1 MAVHGEV
8 NLLLLIELAAVVI
21 GASAFLFYWNRLLG
35 SIVALIIR
43 LYTWRNYNA
52 YIVIG
57 SLQIAPLAGRISFR
71 DVEYHSSNI
80 SVRALHGHVTWRY
93 WKFRI
98 RHETDSQYT
107 NTKRNKLPC
116 RITVFAEG
124 VEAFVFNRTPAYDA
138 IVERMKKHE
147 REEAAAK
154 GSPRSSDDI
163 NGDPDSTL
171 RSRLK
176 KVVKTSTRGSAT
188 TKAATSENGFADHQP
203 DHHNVNL
210 VKPTPVKP
218 ASEGVNWFREALPID
233 IKIVTGSLILG
244 SDATPMVLIGDFKRA
259 EGMMEVTDSRSTLD
273 LYKTAINL
281 TFHNASVLMRTNVDY
296 SGPLLAH
303 GKKVYDELLKRQP
316 DLTSKPPSALSIFTG
331 FHLLSKQFRFIHD
344 PKFSTPPVAGLP
356 TDKIWKGLARYREPE
371 SGEAKGPKREER
383 EYAKVTTLL
392 ETPKLEFTYYADTP
406 GVVPL
411 PSEAP
416 YIDDQDQIGN
426 VDIPPE
432 YGIDIT
438 IHKGNV
444 KYGPWADKQRE
455 AIQRAFAPSL
465 FFDSEIKPKLRPGD
479 TRVHTTLVLHLL
491 LQEETVMR
499 IPTREPSKDWQYDN
513 APADV
518 ERRYGWLDVVVGPN
532 SSISYTQDQVATKQG
547 YDSMLVLQLDSIGI
561 SSSVNLDT
569 FIKAKTCKLSM
580 TMPTP
585 LEWDAQRDWG
595 MDVTLDTASIS
606 LLRDHVTLISDLSK
620 DWSSGATG
628 GDYHHFVPNHYNFRV
643 SLINY
648 DLHLYIND
656 YNIVDAPWSR
666 DSNAF
671 MDVYGPRMDAYV
683 AVASTQYRP
692 ETSSVPFSVSLSDAR
707 VELCVPKWDTHRA
720 FGPDV
725 TEIGK
730 IGDLTAKGSYLY
742 YSIPKPDHQETL
754 DLHLEGKHVVF
765 KAFGWVLRRLFC
777 IKDNYFGTFTQFR
790 TMQEY
795 LEKFDHDPD
804 SVGDPI
810 EEKYRPGRSDPFAVF
825 VTMNVEESL
834 VLMSDEIYNCRK
846 GLVIPVPQLQMNL
859 KSVDHFMDLS
869 LDAPPTYV
877 TASPDLD
884 SAFAIGGCPSIAE
897 TDIIFIE
904 GIEVKANR
912 LFGPQPQANTYLC
925 LWEIVIP
932 KVSAFMSP
940 SFVSILRATGR
951 SVGYTFSDPEN
962 GPSEVYVPKSAP
974 DVTFFKVTVDEAIAM
989 LSAGDYAISVEMPSG
1004 LSLDTSTLGTRSYSS
1019 MMDVSLPS
1027 LIVNM
1032 LERRPK
1038 TPWQSVG
1045 SARAGAAIDLFKAPS
1060 GWREAV
1066 TRQQHFIRKED
1077 EETSRIWYMYE
1088 ESKPSVSPHVNGL
1101 YLPQPML
1108 QSPEGVCP
1116 SPVLRS
1122 NALQLIITGQSA
1134 DDDSVNEE
1142 SERSTI
1148 GSAHDE
1154 IASSSAS
1161 SSGNDIGY
1169 RDFDQSRLRNRRSRS
1184 FATARETPDN
1194 STVGEE
1200 SDTDSRASSIVESI
1214 SSNTAKAYGDIA
1226 SAMETKLRSFHTI
1239 HMNNGPF
1246 AKSDGSF
1253 SVTADYPSPVR
1264 SIDDGTII
1272 RIKSKA
1278 ICLDLTPTSIPT
1290 ISTILT
1296 GLSAKDEGFEK
1307 RLDALLAEQLSAAE
1321 EESKIN
1327 VPTVLDLRLPSVG
1340 INLSTGGKRQISLAT
1355 QLQGISCHLSQ
1366 YAPRNKQAIFDV
1378 SAKVSTITLVTLA
1391 PISPISDICLR
1402 DVSSFDDEPF
1412 GGVPV
1417 LKAAMQGL
1425 EIAAHHSQGVR
1436 LHTKVSHA
1444 TIDTVTLAFETIFTL
1459 IQPWQE
1465 SIRRIQMSKPSAASD
1480 AHVLYTILQK
1490 VIEHG
1495 YDAYLPAFAYER
1507 AYGLHVQD
1515 CRNVRTQSGWWLL
1528 ARFRDW
1534 YRRIPAQQPV
1544 EPELPMDQ
1552 MAEYTINQLCRVEDT
1567 VHGAE
1572 NVIRE
1577 QYFIQRVFGNTIRES
1592 TNTKQKEKAMD
1603 LFFYSENL
1611 KISHH
1616 GHSLGSKKI
1625 SSSSIFIDKASIGG
1639 SKATGRTDDR
1649 PITQI
1654 QLVVAVQDVR
1664 TDIQD
1669 SILGSIR
1676 AALEQMPEMAVKT
1689 EDSNLRSTNS
1699 NLVVIG
1705 DGQIGTIN
1713 LDVHGGGLRLHFGAN
1728 DFHLTS
1734 LARKSVRLNHDPPH
1748 RSSKETVNATCAS
1761 IELSLLQ
1768 IEETQNQAD
1777 RSSDRIIV
1785 YLKSEGLSTLYD
1797 NYHSTSRNSPFT
1809 GAKIAVGLKLLDFDS
1824 RPQLRAFYAFVQA
1837 WKEKELPLYAA
1848 NINEIRSIVS
1858 AKIPSR
1864 PESGRSSSPLQLAAV
1879 DVAIEAL
1886 HMQVRAAKALWLR
1899 WDIGKI
1905 YASRQHVN
1913 DNVRFA
1919 IQVAPQVVGAYAS
1932 IRKHKST
1939 DSSALRLP
1947 SITIIGDT
1955 KSIDDRAH
1963 VSVNIELGFFTGVL
1977 KPVILDRL
1985 LSLHQQLAADITEFV
2000 NDWHKDVTRAIN
2012 KRHTKGISMASV
2024 DTASSVHPNSPGL
2037 LFDIH
2042 IGVAGL
2048 RIGLRADDVAT
2059 TLLFEALAVKGRAT
2073 NHLTEENALHWRAK
2087 IDHFGLS
2094 LGHLGSEALSND
2106 TEPVRTHRTAYML
2119 LDAEVH
2125 EVPPTP
2131 QSTSRL
2137 NINLSRVHTVMHP
2150 EALSELTDL
2159 LKSWMS
2165 DLHTLRDHRSAEVAE
2180 VKVHTSRVLRR
2191 LESAEKVER
2200 SEKSWFANRLV
2211 FVEVSGIGIAIP
2223 LVEGAA
2229 IGDTIHSDLPALLY
2243 SIRVIS
2249 FQNRRNETAR
2259 FKVQNMVLQ
2268 FIRKFDQSSSEHFTG
2283 DFHESVNRMTLPS
2296 IDMEAQMSSTPD
2308 IWQLSAHCSATD
2320 FKLSLS
2326 PEVADGVYKLID
2338 LFHHGKE
2345 RITKLEAHYK
2355 SEMAKHPYESVSA
2368 KYDDPSSPAVI
2379 RPSQRIL
2386 VRMSYTFNSG
2396 IVELHRGLSE
2406 SERMALNA
2414 DIKKSRQWHD
2424 TVVLPTVSLWMDY
2437 SGPQA
2442 MNSASDDNGDSD
2454 ALLLFNAAVH
2464 ESRNLL
2470 RPTILPFFVQ
2480 VINRMEGRAKHKVAT
2495 STATTQPRPESIPAS
2510 ISEQSVH
2517 TMSRTPMEKIRL
2529 RFTLRIDKS
2538 RLRLSCA
2545 PDSNAYVD
2553 LKWESGGF
2561 LASTTIGG
2569 NDVTTVAGTI
2579 SDVTA
2584 YLRHEFAEEGRSC
2597 IEAGAKDMAFTI
2609 AHRLDDGNGHQKGL
2623 SIVLDTQLSGQFRLE
2638 QFSAWLTFAA
2648 VWIDSAPP
2656 LDLPPKSAIV
2666 EAATSS
2672 APALAPVP
2680 NQQKLAIVALIR
2692 FRSIDLDANVGVTN
2706 AKLELTPIVL
2716 RTISNG
2722 EFTEVDLDIGV
2733 TQLTAKGDIS
2743 GDLRSEHLNF
2753 HTSRQSSR
2761 SAMQAVPTVLS
2772 MAIDAGDLTGSLLLQ
2787 ELKVIIFH
2795 LEPATVKLA
2804 DDWKAF
2810 NDDQNSQVNLSFTVE
2825 TGVFRAIA
2833 RLLAIPSLV
2842 NKVYSITNTFDSQ
2855 ERVASQRSK
2864 IYKSTKL
2871 RKSTEPS
2878 PMAAA
2883 ILHTAR
2889 KAGQSMNTSGSV
2901 RTSQTMRFDLGGIEL
2916 GIFNAPVTD
2925 EHRGDFYRFMIG
2937 KCETDLKRQL
2947 SKEGLPKRD
2956 LSVLVSFVSWD
2967 TSDGPRAAKNAAGSR
2982 VVKEMIESASK
2993 HGKRE
2998 IAWLPLVTMTMHSIE
3013 EPRPPVIVY
3022 DFDLIWGEG
3031 DGDVAILP
3039 YFFEQAYKTFD
3050 AFTKGLE
3057 QEQITKAKRR
3067 GEDKPVRRNTST
3079 VNFDI
3084 KHNPNNGADK
3094 VKEEDDDDGGDE
3106 KLTFRTRLA
3115 GTRPLPVPR
3124 LRLLG
3129 EGTRQA
3135 MVIIPRIN
3143 EFSEQLPIM
3152 VHKGITSPL
3161 EDGMDLLLKL
3171 YEKQLP
3177 DRAT

>member
-1 MAVHGEV
+1 MAIPSEV

-21 GASAFLFYWNRLLG
+21 GSSAFLFYWNRLLG
-35 SIVALIIR
+35 SIVAFIIR

-98 RHETDSQYT
+98 RHETDSQSA

-124 VEAFVFNRTPAYDA
+124 VEAFVYNRTPAYDA

-188 TKAATSENGFADHQP
+188 TKGATSESGFADNQP

-210 VKPTPVKP
+210 VKPPAPAVKP
-218 ASEGVNWFREALPID
+218 TTEGVNWFREALPID
-233 IKIVTGSLILG
+233 IRVDTGSFILG

-259 EGMMEVTDSRSTLD
+259 EGTMEVTDSRSSLD
-273 LYKTAINL
+273 LYKTAVNL

-316 DLTSKPPSALSIFTG
+316 DLTAKPPSALSIFTG
-331 FHLLSKQFRFIHD
+331 FHLLTKQFKFVRD

-371 SGEAKGPKREER
+371 SGEAKAPKREER

-392 ETPKLEFTYYADTP
+392 ETHKLDFTYYADTP
-406 GVVPL
+406 GLVPH

-416 YIDDQDQIGN
+416 YIDDQDEIGN
-426 VDIPPE
+426 VDLPPE

-444 KYGPWADKQRE
+444 KYGPWADKQRL
-455 AIQRAFAPSL
+455 Q
-465 FFDSEIKPKLRPGD
+465 PGD

-491 LQEETVMR
+491 LQDETVMR
-499 IPTREPSKDWQYDN
+499 IPTREPSKDWQFDN
-513 APADV
+513 APTDV

-547 YDSMLVLQLDSIGI
+547 YDSMLVLQLDSVGI

-569 FIKAKTCKLSM
+569 FIKAKTCK
-580 TMPTP
+580 
-585 LEWDAQRDWG
+585 
-595 MDVTLDTASIS
+595 
-606 LLRDHVTLISDLSK
+606 
-620 DWSSGATG
+620 DWSSGASG

-666 DSNAF
+666 DSN
-671 MDVYGPRMDAYV
+671 DAYV

-692 ETSSVPFSVSLSDAR
+692 ESSTVPFSVSLSDAR

-730 IGDLTAKGSYLY
+730 IGNLTAKGSYLY

-754 DLHLEGKHVVF
+754 DLHLE
-765 KAFGWVLRRLFC
+765 
-777 IKDNYFGTFTQFR
+777 
-790 TMQEY
+790 EY
-795 LEKFDHDPD
+795 LEKFDHNPD

-834 VLMSDEIYNCRK
+834 VLMSDEIYNCKK
-846 GLVIPVPQLQMNL
+846 GLVVPVPQLQMNL
-859 KSVDHFMDLS
+859 KSVDHFMELS
-869 LDAPPTYV
+869 LDATPTYIM
-877 TASPDLD
+877 ASPDLD
-884 SAFAIGGCPSIAE
+884 SVYARGRCPSISE

-912 LFGPQPQANTYLC
+912 LFGPQPHATTYLC

-932 KVSAFMSP
+932 KVSAFLSP
-940 SFVSILRATGR
+940 DLVAVLQAAGR
-951 SVGYTFSDPEN
+951 SMGYTFSDPEN
-962 GPSEVYVPKSAP
+962 GPSEIYVPKTPP
-974 DVTFFKVTVDEAIAM
+974 DAIIM
-989 LSAGDYAISVEMPSG
+989 LTSGDSAISVEVPEG

-1019 MMDVSLPS
+1019 MMGVLLPS
-1027 LIVNM
+1027 LTVNI
-1032 LERRPK
+1032 LERGPK
-1038 TPWQSVG
+1038 RTWRLVG
-1045 SARAGAAIDLFKAPS
+1045 SAKAGAAIDIFKAPA
-1060 GWREAV
+1060 GWKESVA
-1066 TRQQHFIRKED
+1066 QQQEFIRRED
-1077 EETSRIWYMYE
+1077 EETNRIWYMYQ
-1088 ESKPSVSPHVNGL
+1088 ESKPPLEHHVNGL
-1101 YLPQPML
+1101 YLPQPMQ
-1108 QSPEGVCP
+1108 QS
-1116 SPVLRS
+1116 SK
-1122 NALQLIITGQSA
+1122 
-1134 DDDSVNEE
+1134 DDESVNEE
-1142 SERSTI
+1142 SDRSTI
-1148 GSAHDE
+1148 GSEHDE

-1161 SSGNDIGY
+1161 TSDDENAYNDLN
-1169 RDFDQSRLRNRRSRS
+1169 QVRLRNRRSRS

-1200 SDTDSRASSIVESI
+1200 SDTNSSATSVNGSIASATGS
-1214 SSNTAKAYGDIA
+1214 KYGDIA
-1226 SAMETKLRSFHTI
+1226 SAMAVKLRKFTSAHRGTPTPFEFVYPASSTG
-1239 HMNNGPF
+1239 GP
-1246 AKSDGSF
+1246 SS
-1253 SVTADYPSPVR
+1253 SVKP
-1264 SIDDGTII
+1264 IENGTII
-1272 RIKSKA
+1272 RIEGKA
-1278 ICLDLTPTSIPT
+1278 ISVDLHSDSVPA
-1290 ISTILT
+1290 ISTLLIGMST
-1296 GLSAKDEGFEK
+1296 KNDCFEK
-1307 RLDALLAEQLSAAE
+1307 RLDALLAGQLSAVE
-1321 EESKIN
+1321 DESKLS
-1327 VPTVLDLRLPSVG
+1327 VPTVLDISLPSIGVR
-1340 INLSTGGKRQISLAT
+1340 ISSLDRRQASCAT
-1355 QLQGISCHLSQ
+1355 QLQGISCHLSHGV
-1366 YAPRNKQAIFDV
+1366 PRNKQAILDI
-1378 SAKVSTITLVTLA
+1378 STKISTVTLLA
-1391 PISPISDICLR
+1391 SATTPTTSGISLR
-1402 DVSSFDDEPF
+1402 DVSELNDVSL
-1412 GGVPV
+1412 GGAPV
-1417 LKAAMQGL
+1417 LRATMEGL
-1425 EIAAHHSQGVR
+1425 DIAAHHSQGVR
-1436 LHTKVSHA
+1436 VQTKLSKI
-1444 TIDTVTLAFETIFTL
+1444 TLDTVTPAIDNMFTL
-1459 IQPWQE
+1459 IQPWLE
-1465 SIRRIQMSKPSAASD
+1465 ATKRIQTTKPTAISD

-1490 VIEHG
+1490 VIQHG
-1495 YDAYLPAFAYER
+1495 YDTYLPAFAYER

-1515 CRNVRTQSGWWLL
+1515 FRNVRTQTGWWLL

-1534 YRRIPAQQPV
+1534 YRRIPAEQTL
-1544 EPELPMDQ
+1544 EPELPLDQ
-1552 MAEYTINQLCRVEDT
+1552 MAEYIVSQLCRVEDT

-1577 QYFIQRVFGNTIRES
+1577 QHFIQTVFGKVVSEPTS
-1592 TNTKQKEKAMD
+1592 TQKKDKAMD
-1603 LFFYSENL
+1603 VFLYSDHL
-1611 KISHH
+1611 RISHH
-1616 GHSLGSKKI
+1616 GYSLGSKKI
-1625 SSSSIFIDKASIGG
+1625 TSSKIIVDKASIGG
-1639 SKATGRTDDR
+1639 SRATGKTDDR
-1649 PITQI
+1649 PVTQI
-1654 QLVVAVQDVR
+1654 QAVVAVQEVR
-1664 TDIQD
+1664 TEIQD
-1669 SILGSIR
+1669 SILSSVR
-1676 AALEQMPEMAVKT
+1676 ACLEQMPEMAVKAEVPKAASKDT
-1689 EDSNLRSTNS
+1689 K
-1699 NLVVIG
+1699 LVIVA
-1705 DGQIGTIN
+1705 DGQVGSIN
-1713 LDVHGGGLRLHFGAN
+1713 LDVLGGGLRLHFSTR
-1728 DFHLTS
+1728 DFHLAR
-1734 LARKSVRLNHDPPH
+1734 LARKSVGLTHVPPH
-1748 RSSKETVNATCAS
+1748 DSSKETSTLTCAA

-1768 IEETQNQAD
+1768 TEEGQVQSNRA
-1777 RSSDRIIV
+1777 SDRIIV
-1785 YLKSEGLSTLYD
+1785 SLKPEGLSVLYD
-1797 NYHSTSRNSPFT
+1797 EYRSTSRKSPT
-1809 GAKIAVGLKLLDFDS
+1809 PGIKIVIGLKLLDFDS
-1824 RPQLRAFYAFVQA
+1824 RPQLRAFYAFVQD
-1837 WKEKELPLYAA
+1837 WKQRELPLYTAS
-1848 NINEIRSIVS
+1848 INDIRSILA
-1858 AKIPSR
+1858 AKVPSQ
-1864 PESGRSSSPLQLAAV
+1864 PKSSSPSPPLQLAAV
-1879 DVAIEAL
+1879 DLTIEAL
-1886 HMQVRAAKALWLR
+1886 HIQVRAAKALWLR

-1905 YASRQHVN
+1905 YVSRQAL
-1913 DNVRFA
+1913 DENVRFA
-1919 IQVAPQVVGAYAS
+1919 MRVAPQVVGAYAS
-1932 IRKHKST
+1932 LRKHKST

-1947 SITIIGDT
+1947 SITVIGDT
-1955 KSIDDRAH
+1955 RTVDGRAH
-1963 VSVNIELGFFTGVL
+1963 VSANIELGFFTGVL

-1985 LSLHQQLAADITEFV
+1985 LSLHQQLAADITQFV
-2000 NDWHKDVTRAIN
+2000 HDWQNDVTKAIN
-2012 KRHTKGISMASV
+2012 QRHAKGIS
-2024 DTASSVHPNSPGL
+2024 TASIDTTSTTQTDSPGL

-2048 RIGLRADDVAT
+2048 RLGLRADDVAT

-2073 NHLTEENALHWRAK
+2073 NHLTEEHALHWRAK

-2094 LGHLGSEALSND
+2094 LGHLGSQALSND
-2106 TEPVRTHRTAYML
+2106 TEPIRTHRTAYMI
-2119 LDAEVH
+2119 LDAEVQ

-2137 NINLSRVHTVMHP
+2137 IINLSRVHTVMHP
-2150 EALSELTDL
+2150 EALSELADL

-2180 VKVHTSRVLRR
+2180 VKVHTSKVLKR
-2191 LESAEKVER
+2191 LESAEKVEH

-2259 FKVQNMVLQ
+2259 FKVQNMALQ
-2268 FIRKFDQSSSEHFTG
+2268 FVRNSSEHFTG

-2296 IDMEAQMSSTPD
+2296 IDMEAQMSSTPEL
-2308 IWQLSAHCSATD
+2308 WQLSAHCSATD

-2326 PEVADGVYKLID
+2326 PEIADGIFKLID

-2345 RITKLEAHYK
+2345 RISKLEAHYT

-2368 KYDDPSSPAVI
+2368 KYDDPSSPIVA

-2406 SERMALNA
+2406 NERRTLNA
-2414 DIKKSRQWHD
+2414 DLKKSRQWHD

-2437 SGPQA
+2437 SGPKA
-2442 MNSASDDNGDSD
+2442 NNLASKDNEDTD
-2454 ALLLFNAAVH
+2454 ALLLFNA
-2464 ESRNLL
+2464 SRNLL

-2480 VINRMEGRAKHKVAT
+2480 VINRMESRAKQKVAT
-2495 STATTQPRPESIPAS
+2495 SNISSPPQPEPSPEST
-2510 ISEQSVH
+2510 SEPPVS
-2517 TMSRTPMEKIRL
+2517 TISRTPMGRIRL

-2545 PDSNAYVD
+2545 PDSNAYAD

-2579 SDVTA
+2579 SGVTA

-2597 IEAGAKDMAFTI
+2597 IEAGAKDMAFSI
-2609 AHRLDDGNGHQKGL
+2609 AHRPDNGNGNQKGL

-2666 EAATSS
+2666 EAATNS
-2672 APALAPVP
+2672 APALAPTP
-2680 NQQKLAIVALIR
+2680 NQQKLGIVALIR

-2706 AKLELTPIVL
+2706 VKLEFTPVVL

-2722 EFTEVDLDIGV
+2722 EFAEVDLDIGV

-2743 GDLRSEHLNF
+2743 GELRSEYINF

-2761 SAMQAVPTVLS
+2761 SATQAVPTVLS

-2810 NDDQNSQVNLSFTVE
+2810 NEDNKSQVNLSFTVQA
-2825 TGVFRAIA
+2825 GVFRAIA
-2833 RLLAIPSLV
+2833 RLLAIPALL
-2842 NKVYSITNTFDSQ
+2842 NRLYSITNTFDSQ
-2855 ERVASQRSK
+2855 ERVASQRSNV
-2864 IYKSTKL
+2864 YKSTKL

-2901 RTSQTMRFDLGGIEL
+2901 RTSQTMRFDLGGVEL
-2916 GIFNAPVTD
+2916 GIFNAPATD

-2937 KCETDLKRQL
+2937 KCETDLKRRL

-2967 TSDGPRAAKNAAGSR
+2967 TSDGPRAAKDTAGSR

-2998 IAWLPLVTMTMHSIE
+2998 IAWLPLMTMTMNSIE

-3022 DFDLIWGEG
+3022 DFDLVWGEG

-3067 GEDKPVRRNTST
+3067 GEDMPIRRNTST

-3084 KHNPNNGADK
+3084 KHTNGTSNTDK
-3094 VKEEDDDDGGDE
+3094 AKEEDGEDTSNE
-3106 KLTFRTRLA
+3106 QLTFRTRLA
-3115 GTRPLPVPR
+3115 GQRPLPVPR

-3143 EFSEQLPIM
+3143 EFSDQLPVMI
-3152 VHKGITSPL
+3152 HKGITSPL

>member
-1 MAVHGEV
+1 MAVPEEV

-21 GASAFLFYWNRLLG
+21 GSSAFLFYWNRLLG
-35 SIVALIIR
+35 SIVAFIIR

-98 RHETDSQYT
+98 RHETDSQST

-124 VEAFVFNRTPAYDA
+124 VEAFVYNRTPAYDA

-218 ASEGVNWFREALPID
+218 ASEGVNWFRETLPID
-233 IKIVTGSLILG
+233 IRIVTGSLILG

-303 GKKVYDELLKRQP
+303 GKKVYDELMKRQP

-331 FHLLSKQFRFIHD
+331 FHLLSKQFKFMHD

-406 GVVPL
+406 GAVPL

-426 VDIPPE
+426 VDLPPE

-444 KYGPWADKQRE
+444 KYGPWADKQR
-455 AIQRAFAPSL
+455 AFAPSL
-465 FFDSEIKPKLRPGD
+465 FFDSEIKPKLQPGD

-491 LQEETVMR
+491 LQDETVMR

-547 YDSMLVLQLDSIGI
+547 QNLQGESPLNSHSAD
-561 SSSVNLDT
+561 VQ
-569 FIKAKTCKLSM
+569 LSM

-595 MDVTLDTASIS
+595 MDVTLDTPSIS
-606 LLRDHVTLISDLSK
+606 LLRDHVTLISDLSR

-628 GDYHHFVPNHYNFRV
+628 GDFHHFVPNHYNFRV

-666 DSNAF
+666 DSNA
-671 MDVYGPRMDAYV
+671 
-683 AVASTQYRP
+683 VASTQYRP
-692 ETSSVPFSVSLSDAR
+692 ESSTVPFSVSLSDAR

-720 FGPDV
+720 FGSDV

-777 IKDNYFGTFTQFR
+777 VKDNYFGTFTQFR

-825 VTMNVEESL
+825 VTMNVEDSL
-834 VLMSDEIYNCRK
+834 VLMSEEIYNCRK

-859 KSVDHFMDLS
+859 KSVEHFMELS

-884 SAFAIGGCPSIAE
+884 GVFAIGGCPSITE

-912 LFGPQPQANTYLC
+912 LFGPQPQATTYLC

-932 KVSAFMSP
+932 KVSAFVSP
-940 SFVSILRATGR
+940 ELVSILQAAGR

-962 GPSEVYVPKSAP
+962 GPSEIYVPKSAP
-974 DVTFFKVTVDEAIAM
+974 D
-989 LSAGDYAISVEMPSG
+989 AGDNAISVEMPSG
-1004 LSLDTSTLGTRSYSS
+1004 LSLDTSTMGTRSYSS
-1019 MMDVSLPS
+1019 MMGISLPF
-1027 LIVNM
+1027 LIVNV
-1032 LERRPK
+1032 LERGPK
-1038 TPWQSVG
+1038 TTWQSVG
-1045 SARAGAAIDLFKAPS
+1045 SARAGAAIDIFKAPS

-1066 TRQQHFIRKED
+1066 ARQQDFIRKED

-1088 ESKPSVSPHVNGL
+1088 ESKPSVQLHVNGL
-1101 YLPQPML
+1101 YLPQPMR
-1108 QSPEGVCP
+1108 QSPE
-1116 SPVLRS
+1116 
-1122 NALQLIITGQSA
+1122 
-1134 DDDSVNEE
+1134 DDESVNEE

-1148 GSAHDE
+1148 GSDHDE

-1161 SSGNDIGY
+1161 STGNDVGY
-1169 RDFDQSRLRNRRSRS
+1169 HDFDQLRLRNRRSRS

-1200 SDTDSRASSIVESI
+1200 SDTDSSATSIVGSI

-1226 SAMETKLRSFHTI
+1226 SAMDAKLRSFHTI
-1239 HMNNGPF
+1239 HIN
-1246 AKSDGSF
+1246 KESF
-1253 SVTADYPSPVR
+1253 VNFDEFHSLTDDSPSTVR

-1278 ICLDLTPTSIPT
+1278 ISLDLTPTSIPA

-1296 GLSAKDEGFEK
+1296 GLSTKDEGFEK
-1307 RLDALLAEQLSAAE
+1307 RLDALLAEQLSAIE
-1321 EESKIN
+1321 EESKVN

-1355 QLQGISCHLSQ
+1355 QLQGISCHLSH

-1378 SAKVSTITLVTLA
+1378 SAKVSIITLAALA
-1391 PISPISDICLR
+1391 STSPISDISLR
-1402 DVSSFDDEPF
+1402 DVSDLDDEPF
-1412 GGVPV
+1412 GGLPV

-1425 EIAAHHSQGVR
+1425 EISAHHSQGVR
-1436 LHTKVSHA
+1436 MHTKVSHS
-1444 TIDTVTLAFETIFTL
+1444 TIDTVTPAFETIFSL

-1465 SIRRIQMSKPSAASD
+1465 SIRQIQMSKPSAASD

-1515 CRNVRTQSGWWLL
+1515 FRNVRTQTGWWLL

-1544 EPELPMDQ
+1544 EPELPLDQ

-1577 QYFIQRVFGNTIRES
+1577 QHFIQRVFGDTIRES
-1592 TNTKQKEKAMD
+1592 TNRKQKEKAMD
-1603 LFFYSENL
+1603 LFLHSENI

-1616 GHSLGSKKI
+1616 GHSLESKKI
-1625 SSSSIFIDKASIGG
+1625 SSSSIFIDKASFGG

-1649 PITQI
+1649 PVTQI
-1654 QLVVAVQDVR
+1654 QLVVAVKEVR
-1664 TDIQD
+1664 TEIQD
-1669 SILGSIR
+1669 SILGSVR
-1676 AALEQMPEMAVKT
+1676 AALEQMPEMAVRT
-1689 EDSNLRSTNS
+1689 EHSNLKSTDSNL
-1699 NLVVIG
+1699 VIVA
-1705 DGQIGTIN
+1705 DGQIGTVN

-1728 DFHLTS
+1728 DLHLTR
-1734 LARKSVRLNHDPPH
+1734 LARQSVRPNHDPPH
-1748 RSSKETVNATCAS
+1748 RSSKETVNATCAA

-1768 IEETQNQAD
+1768 MEETQNQAD

-1785 YLKSEGLSTLYD
+1785 CLKTDGLTTLYD
-1797 NYHSTSRNSPFT
+1797 SYHSTSRKSPSPGT
-1809 GAKIAVGLKLLDFDS
+1809 KIAVGLKLLDFDS

-1837 WKEKELPLYAA
+1837 WKEKELP
-1848 NINEIRSIVS
+1848 INQIRSIVS

-1864 PESGRSSSPLQLAAV
+1864 PESSRPSSPLHLAAV
-1879 DVAIEAL
+1879 DVAVEAL

-1905 YASRQHVN
+1905 YASRQDVN

-1919 IQVAPQVVGAYAS
+1919 IRVAPQVVGAYAS

-1963 VSVNIELGFFTGVL
+1963 VSANIELGFFTGVL

-1985 LSLHQQLAADITEFV
+1985 LSLHQQLAADIAQFV
-2000 NDWHKDVTRAIN
+2000 NDWHNDVTRAVN
-2012 KRHTKGISMASV
+2012 KRHTKGISMASI
-2024 DTASSVHPNSPGL
+2024 DTASSVHADSPGL

-2042 IGVAGL
+2042 IDVAGL
-2048 RIGLRADDVAT
+2048 RLGLRADDVAT

-2073 NHLTEENALHWRAK
+2073 NQLTEENALHWRAK

-2094 LGHLGSEALSND
+2094 LGHLGSQALSND
-2106 TEPVRTHRTAYML
+2106 TEPVRTHRTAYMI
-2119 LDAEVH
+2119 LDAEVQ

-2180 VKVHTSRVLRR
+2180 VKVHTSRVLKR
-2191 LESAEKVER
+2191 LESAEKVEH

-2229 IGDTIHSDLPALLY
+2229 IGDKIHSDLPALLY

-2268 FIRKFDQSSSEHFTG
+2268 FIRNSSEHFTG

-2326 PEVADGVYKLID
+2326 PEIADGIFKLID

-2345 RITKLEAHYK
+2345 RITKLESHYK

-2368 KYDDPSSPAVI
+2368 KYDDPSSPAVV

-2406 SERMALNA
+2406 SERKTLNA
-2414 DIKKSRQWHD
+2414 DMKKSRQWHD

-2437 SGPQA
+2437 SGPKA
-2442 MNSASDDNGDSD
+2442 MNSASDDNGDNHAS
-2454 ALLLFNAAVH
+2454 LLFNA
-2464 ESRNLL
+2464 
-2470 RPTILPFFVQ
+2470 
-2480 VINRMEGRAKHKVAT
+2480 HKVAT
-2495 STATTQPRPESIPAS
+2495 STATTQPRPEPIPAS
-2510 ISEQSVH
+2510 ISELSVH
-2517 TMSRTPMEKIRL
+2517 TVSRTPMEKIRL

-2579 SDVTA
+2579 SGVTA

-2609 AHRLDDGNGHQKGL
+2609 AHRPDDGNGHQKGL

-2672 APALAPVP
+2672 APALAPIP
-2680 NQQKLAIVALIR
+2680 SQQKLAIVALIR

-2743 GDLRSEHLNF
+2743 GELRSEHLNF

-2761 SAMQAVPTVLS
+2761 SATQAVPTVLS

-2810 NDDQNSQVNLSFTVE
+2810 NDDQNSQVNLSFTVQ

-2855 ERVASQRSK
+2855 ERVASQRSN

-2901 RTSQTMRFDLGGIEL
+2901 RTSQTMKFDLGGVEL

-2925 EHRGDFYRFMIG
+2925 EQRGDFYRFMIG
-2937 KCETDLKRQL
+2937 KCETDLKRRL

-2967 TSDGPRAAKNAAGSR
+2967 TSDGPRAARDAAGSR

-2998 IAWLPLVTMTMHSIE
+2998 IAWLPLMTMTMHSIE

-3067 GEDKPVRRNTST
+3067 GEDMPIRRNTST

-3094 VKEEDDDDGGDE
+3094 IKEEDVDDGGNE
-3106 KLTFRTRLA
+3106 QLTFRTRLA